1 MATTFG
7 EMSANNL
14 SQAIQ
19 KSLDKELDE
28 FIKQIKAKIP
38 SKVQA
43 IKSEIYSAYTTI
55 VKNTYLNTFQGYYGN
70 NFDINSLMDSL
81 TFMSGKSITPD
92 FSYNEKVF
100 KFSDSVFDG
109 IKFNQNADSNEYMRF
124 SDPTFGRTKKQSI
137 LRQDAYEEIQ
147 VGYYEAQ
154 QQGDTQAMN
163 EYLDQLEYIDSS
175 KFMRVNN
182 MQRPEGF
189 VELSRV
195 YKIAR
200 DKSLEEFNKEYN
212 GQLKPRITKKYG
224 IKL

>member
-81 TFMSGKSITPD
+81 TFMSGKNITPD

-109 IKFNQNADSNEYMRF
+109 TKFNQNADSNEYMRF

-147 VGYYEAQ
+147 AGYYEAQ

-175 KFMRVNN
+175 KFMRENN

-212 GQLKPRITKKYG
+212 GQLKSRIAKKYG